1 MARAKPPENLTPRAE
16 VKKPPA
22 AEPTAL
28 PPATPTAV
36 LGTGWL
42 FTATLWVFFFLI
54 LIAYEGYGFFKGLL
68 RF

>member
-1 MARAKPPENLTPRAE
+1 MARAKPSENLTTRAE
-16 VKKPPA
+16 APKPSA
-22 AEPTAL
+22 ADPTASQ
-28 PPATPTAV
+28 PATPSAV

-54 LIAYEGYGFFKGLL
+54 LIAYEGYGFLKGLL